1 MYYDALRRRVMAAK
15 KYQQAMTTSR
25 ADILNSIAPAYIP
38 LHDDIIRGD
47 HSIYHLPG
55 GRGSAKSSFVS
66 LEIVDGMMKDPAANA
81 VVFRRT
87 ANTLRDS
94 CYSQIAWAIDEL
106 GASSLWRGNVS
117 PMQYTYL
124 PTGQQIIFRGVD
136 DAGKLKSLKP
146 RRGYF
151 RFIWFEEFSE
161 MQGAN
166 TVRNVLQSVMRGADD
181 FICFN
186 TFNPP
191 ISLNNWANKYILLP
205 DDRATVFKTT
215 YEMIPPE
222 WLGSAFIA
230 EAERLREINESA
242 YRHEYLGEAIGTG
255 GEVFPNLQAREI
267 TDAEI
272 DQLQYIY
279 SGCDFGFAQDP
290 MAYIRAAYD
299 EKHDTIYL
307 IDEIYR
313 KHMSNK
319 QLADE
324 IKRRGYDS
332 TGRYSHYVSPMM
344 GFTSSEIP
352 ATVICDCAEPKS
364 IADLQNEGIKAIACR
379 KFAGCVQYRI
389 KWLQQRRIIIDPKRT
404 PNAWREFS
412 SYEYE
417 VSKDGEIL
425 SDLPDRDNHTID
437 SLAYGLERI
446 IYRRGVS
453 A

>member
-15 KYQQAMTTSR
+15 KYQQAMTTNR
-25 ADILNSIAPAYIP
+25 ADILDSIAPAYYP

-87 ANTLRDS
+87 AATLRDS

-117 PMQYTYL
+117 PMQFTYL

-166 TVRNVLQSVMRGADD
+166 TVRNVMQSVMRGADN

-191 ISLNNWANKYILLP
+191 ISLNNWANKHILLP
-205 DDRATVFKTT
+205 DDRAMVFKTT

-307 IDEIYR
+307 IDEIYK

-332 TGRYSHYVSPMM
+332 TGRYSHYASPMM

-417 VSKDGEIL
+417 VSKDVEIL

-437 SLAYGLERI
+437 SLAYALDRI

>member
-15 KYQQAMTTSR
+15 KYQQAMTPSR
-25 ADILNSIAPAYIP
+25 ADILNSIAPAYYP

-66 LEIVDGMMKDPAANA
+66 LEIVDQMMKDPAANA

-87 ANTLRDS
+87 AATLRDS

-166 TVRNVLQSVMRGADD
+166 TVRNVMQSVMRGADD

-307 IDEIYR
+307 IDEIYK

-332 TGRYSHYVSPMM
+332 TGRYSHYASPMM

-437 SLAYGLERI
+437 SLAYALDRI

>member
-299 EKHDTIYL
+299 EKHDTIFL

-437 SLAYGLERI
+437 SLAYALDRI

>member
-15 KYQQAMTTSR
+15 KYRQAITTNN
-25 ADILNSIAPAYIP
+25 ADILDSIAPAYIP

-66 LEIVDGMMKDPAANA
+66 LEVVDGMMKDPAANA

-151 RFIWFEEFSE
+151 RFVWFEEFSE

-191 ISLNNWANKYILLP
+191 ISLNNWANKHILLP

-230 EAERLREINESA
+230 EAERLREINENA

-267 TDAEI
+267 TDTEI
-272 DQLQYIY
+272 DQLQYLY

-307 IDEIYR
+307 IDEIYK

-332 TGRYSHYVSPMM
+332 TGRYSHYASPMM

-437 SLAYGLERI
+437 SLAYALDRI

>member
-1 MYYDALRRRVMAAK
+1 MYYDSLRRRVVAAK
-15 KYQQAMTTSR
+15 KYRQAMTTSK
-25 ADILNSIAPAYIP
+25 ADILNSIAPAYYP

-66 LEIVDGMMKDPAANA
+66 LEVVDGMMKDPAANA

-437 SLAYGLERI
+437 SLAYGLDRI

>member
-25 ADILNSIAPAYIP
+25 ADILDSIAPAYIP

-87 ANTLRDS
+87 AATLRDS

-166 TVRNVLQSVMRGADD
+166 TVRNVMQSVMRGADD

-191 ISLNNWANKYILLP
+191 ISLNNWANKHILLP

-242 YRHEYLGEAIGTG
+242 YRHEYLGEAIGNG

-332 TGRYSHYVSPMM
+332 TGRYSHYASPMM

-364 IADLQNEGIKAIACR
+364 IADLKNEGIKALACR

-437 SLAYGLERI
+437 SLAYALDRI

>member
-1 MYYDALRRRVMAAK
+1 MYYDTLRRRVVAAK
-15 KYQQAMTTSR
+15 KYRQAMTTSR

-66 LEIVDGMMKDPAANA
+66 LEIVDGLMKDPVANA
-81 VVFRRT
+81 VIFRRT
-87 ANTLRDS
+87 AATLRDS

-242 YRHEYLGEAIGTG
+242 YQHEYLGIATGSG
-255 GEVFPNLQAREI
+255 GEVFPAIEERTI
-267 TDAEI
+267 TDEEI
-272 DQLQYIY
+272 DNLGYIY
-279 SGCDFGFAQDP
+279 HGVDFGFATDP
-290 MAYIRAAYD
+290 AVMMRVAYD
-299 EKHDTIYL
+299 SKHDTIYL
-307 IDEIYR
+307 LDEFYKKHCSNRELAEEIYR
-313 KHMSNK
+313 
-319 QLADE
+319 
-324 IKRRGYDS
+324 RGYEK
-332 TGRYSHYVSPMM
+332 TGRCSSYVSPMY
-344 GFTSSEIP
+344 GYSSTLETS
-352 ATVICDCAEPKS
+352 TFICDCAEPKS
-364 IADLQNEGIKAIACR
+364 IADLQVEGLKAVACR
-379 KFAGCVQYRI
+379 KFPGCVLYRI
-389 KWLQQRRIIIDPKRT
+389 KWMQNRKLVIDPART
-404 PNAWREFS
+404 PNAYREFTN
-412 SYEYE
+412 YEY
-417 VSKDGEIL
+417 VTDKDGVFL
-425 SDLPDRDNHTID
+425 SDVPDANNHCID
-437 SLAYGLERI
+437 ATAYALDRL
-446 IYRRGVS
+446 IYRRGES

>member
-66 LEIVDGMMKDPAANA
+66 LEVVDGMMKDPAANA

-124 PTGQQIIFRGVD
+124 PTGQTIIFRGVD

-151 RFIWFEEFSE
+151 RFVWFEEFSE

-191 ISLNNWANKYILLP
+191 ISLNNWANKHILLP

-230 EAERLREINESA
+230 EAERLREINENA

-272 DQLQYIY
+272 NQLQYIY

-299 EKHDTIYL
+299 EKHDTIYIL
-307 IDEIYR
+307 DEIYK

-332 TGRYSHYVSPMM
+332 TGRYSHYASPMM

-437 SLAYGLERI
+437 SLSYALDRI

>member
-25 ADILNSIAPAYIP
+25 ADILDSIAPAYIP

-87 ANTLRDS
+87 AATLRDS

-124 PTGQQIIFRGVD
+124 PTGQQIIFRGLD
-136 DAGKLKSLKP
+136 CASKLKSIKP
-146 RRGYF
+146 RRGHF

-166 TVRNVLQSVMRGADD
+166 TVRNVMQSVMRGADD

-191 ISLNNWANKYILLP
+191 ISLNNWANKHILLP

-332 TGRYSHYVSPMM
+332 TGRYSHYTSPMM

-437 SLAYGLERI
+437 SLAYALDRI

>member
-1 MYYDALRRRVMAAK
+1 MYYDTLRRRVMAAK
-15 KYQQAMTTSR
+15 KYRQAITTNR
-25 ADILNSIAPAYIP
+25 ADILDSIAPAYIP

-117 PMQYTYL
+117 PMQFTYL

-166 TVRNVLQSVMRGADD
+166 TVRNVMQSVMRGADD

-191 ISLNNWANKYILLP
+191 ISLNNWANKHILLP

-230 EAERLREINESA
+230 EAERLREINENA

-272 DQLQYIY
+272 DQLQYLY

-299 EKHDTIYL
+299 EKHDTIFIL
-307 IDEIYR
+307 DEIFK

-332 TGRYSHYVSPMM
+332 TGRYSHYASPMM

-437 SLAYGLERI
+437 SLAYALDRI

>member
-87 ANTLRDS
+87 AATLRDS
-94 CYSQIAWAIDEL
+94 CFSQISWAIDEL

-117 PMQYTYL
+117 PMQFTYL
-124 PTGQQIIFRGVD
+124 PTGQQILFRGVD

-290 MAYIRAAYD
+290 MAYIRAGYD
-299 EKHDTIYL
+299 EKHDTI
-307 IDEIYR
+307 
-313 KHMSNK
+313 
-319 QLADE
+319 
-324 IKRRGYDS
+324 
-332 TGRYSHYVSPMM
+332 
-344 GFTSSEIP
+344 
-352 ATVICDCAEPKS
+352 
-364 IADLQNEGIKAIACR
+364 
-379 KFAGCVQYRI
+379 
-389 KWLQQRRIIIDPKRT
+389 
-404 PNAWREFS
+404 
-412 SYEYE
+412 
-417 VSKDGEIL
+417 
-425 SDLPDRDNHTID
+425 
-437 SLAYGLERI
+437 
-446 IYRRGVS
+446 
-453 A
+453 

>member
-87 ANTLRDS
+87 AATLRDS

-117 PMQYTYL
+117 PMQFTYL

-191 ISLNNWANKYILLP
+191 ISLNNWANRFILLP

-307 IDEIYR
+307 IDEIYK

-332 TGRYSHYVSPMM
+332 TGRYSHYASPMM

-437 SLAYGLERI
+437 SLAYALDRI

>member
-166 TVRNVLQSVMRGADD
+166 TVRNVMQSVMRGADD

-307 IDEIYR
+307 IDEIYK

-352 ATVICDCAEPKS
+352 ATVICDSAEPKS
-364 IADLQNEGIKAIACR
+364 IADLQNEGIKAFACR

-437 SLAYGLERI
+437 SLAYALDRI

>member
-1 MYYDALRRRVMAAK
+1 MYYDTLRRRVMAAK
-15 KYQQAMTTSR
+15 KYRQAMTTNR
-25 ADILNSIAPAYIP
+25 ADILDSIAPAYIP

-117 PMQYTYL
+117 PMQFVYL
-124 PTGQQIIFRGVD
+124 PTGQTIIFRGVD

-151 RFIWFEEFSE
+151 RYIWFEEFSE

-166 TVRNVLQSVMRGADD
+166 TVRNVMQSVMRGADD

-191 ISLNNWANKYILLP
+191 ISLNNWANKHILLP

-230 EAERLREINESA
+230 EAERLREINENA

-307 IDEIYR
+307 IDEIYK

-332 TGRYSHYVSPMM
+332 TGRYSHYASPMM

-379 KFAGCVQYRI
+379 KFAGCVQYRV

-437 SLAYGLERI
+437 SLAYGLDRI

>member
-1 MYYDALRRRVMAAK
+1 MYYDTLRRRVMAAK
-15 KYQQAMTTSR
+15 KYRQAITTNN
-25 ADILNSIAPAYIP
+25 ADILDSIAPAYIP

-117 PMQYTYL
+117 PMQFTYL

-166 TVRNVLQSVMRGADD
+166 TVRNVMQSVMRGADD

-191 ISLNNWANKYILLP
+191 ISLNNWANKHILLP

-230 EAERLREINESA
+230 EAERLREINENA

-272 DQLQYIY
+272 DQLQYLY

-307 IDEIYR
+307 IDEIYK

-332 TGRYSHYVSPMM
+332 TGRYSHYASPMM

-437 SLAYGLERI
+437 SLAYALDRI

>member
-1 MYYDALRRRVMAAK
+1 MYYDTLRRRVMAAK
-15 KYQQAMTTSR
+15 KYRQAMTTNR
-25 ADILNSIAPAYIP
+25 ADILDSIAPAYIP

-87 ANTLRDS
+87 AATLRDS
-94 CYSQIAWAIDEL
+94 CFSQIAWAIDEL

-117 PMQYTYL
+117 PMQFVYL
-124 PTGQQIIFRGVD
+124 PTGQTIIFRGVD

-151 RFIWFEEFSE
+151 RFIWFEEFAE

-166 TVRNVLQSVMRGADD
+166 TVRNVMQSVMRGADD

-191 ISLNNWANKYILLP
+191 ISLNNWANKHILLP

-230 EAERLREINESA
+230 EAERLREINENA

-272 DQLQYIY
+272 DQLQYLY

-299 EKHDTIYL
+299 EKHDTIFIL
-307 IDEIYR
+307 DEIFK

-324 IKRRGYDS
+324 IKHRGYDS
-332 TGRYSHYVSPMM
+332 TGRYSHYASPMM

-437 SLAYGLERI
+437 SLAYALDRI

>member
-1 MYYDALRRRVMAAK
+1 MYYDTLRRRVMAAK
-15 KYQQAMTTSR
+15 KYRQAITTNN
-25 ADILNSIAPAYIP
+25 ADILDSIAPAYIP

-166 TVRNVLQSVMRGADD
+166 TVRNVMQSVMRGADD

-191 ISLNNWANKYILLP
+191 ISLNNWANKHILLP

-230 EAERLREINESA
+230 EAERLREINENA

-272 DQLQYIY
+272 DQLQYLY

-307 IDEIYR
+307 IDEIYK

-332 TGRYSHYVSPMM
+332 TGRYSHYASPMM

-437 SLAYGLERI
+437 SLAYALDRI

>member
-1 MYYDALRRRVMAAK
+1 MYYDTLRRRVMAAK
-15 KYQQAMTTSR
+15 KYRQAITTNR
-25 ADILNSIAPAYIP
+25 ADILDSIAPAYIP

-117 PMQYTYL
+117 PMQFTYL

-166 TVRNVLQSVMRGADD
+166 TVRNVMQSVMRGADD

-191 ISLNNWANKYILLP
+191 ISLNNWANKHILLP

-230 EAERLREINESA
+230 EAERLREINENA

-307 IDEIYR
+307 IDEIYK

-332 TGRYSHYVSPMM
+332 TGRYSHYASPMM

-437 SLAYGLERI
+437 SLAYALDRI

>member
-1 MYYDALRRRVMAAK
+1 MYYDTLRRRVMAAK
-15 KYQQAMTTSR
+15 KYRQAMTTNR
-25 ADILNSIAPAYIP
+25 ADILDSIAPAYIP

-87 ANTLRDS
+87 AATLRDS

-117 PMQYTYL
+117 PMQFVYL
-124 PTGQQIIFRGVD
+124 PTGQTIIFRGID
-136 DAGKLKSLKP
+136 DAQKLKSLKP

-151 RFIWFEEFSE
+151 RFIWFEEFAE

-166 TVRNVLQSVMRGADD
+166 TVRNVMQSVMRGADD

-191 ISLNNWANKYILLP
+191 ISLNNWANKHILLP

-230 EAERLREINESA
+230 EAERLREINENA
-242 YRHEYLGEAIGTG
+242 YRHEYLGIPVGCG

-272 DQLQYIY
+272 DQMQYLF

-299 EKHDTIYL
+299 EKHDTIFIL
-307 IDEIYR
+307 DEIFK

-332 TGRYSHYVSPMM
+332 TGRYSHYASPMM

-437 SLAYGLERI
+437 SLAYALDRI

>member
-1 MYYDALRRRVMAAK
+1 MYYDSLRRRVVAAK
-15 KYQQAMTTSR
+15 KYRQAMTTSK
-25 ADILNSIAPAYIP
+25 ADILNSIAPAYYP

-66 LEIVDGMMKDPAANA
+66 LEIVDQMMKDPAANA

-87 ANTLRDS
+87 AATLRDS
-94 CYSQIAWAIDEL
+94 CFSQISWAIDEL

-117 PMQYTYL
+117 PMQFTYL
-124 PTGQQIIFRGVD
+124 PTGQQILFRGVD

-166 TVRNVLQSVMRGADD
+166 TVRNVMQSVMRGADD

-191 ISLNNWANKYILLP
+191 ISLNNWANRHILLP
-205 DDRATVFKTT
+205 DDRAMVFKTT

-222 WLGSAFIA
+222 WLGTAFLA

-307 IDEIYR
+307 IDEIY
-313 KHMSNK
+313 
-319 QLADE
+319 
-324 IKRRGYDS
+324 
-332 TGRYSHYVSPMM
+332 
-344 GFTSSEIP
+344 
-352 ATVICDCAEPKS
+352 
-364 IADLQNEGIKAIACR
+364 
-379 KFAGCVQYRI
+379 
-389 KWLQQRRIIIDPKRT
+389 
-404 PNAWREFS
+404 
-412 SYEYE
+412 
-417 VSKDGEIL
+417 
-425 SDLPDRDNHTID
+425 
-437 SLAYGLERI
+437 
-446 IYRRGVS
+446 
-453 A
+453 

>member
-25 ADILNSIAPAYIP
+25 ADILNSIAPAYYP

-352 ATVICDCAEPKS
+352 ATVICDSAEPKS

-437 SLAYGLERI
+437 SLAYALDRI

>member
-1 MYYDALRRRVMAAK
+1 MYYDTLRRRVIAAK
-15 KYQQAMTTSR
+15 KYRQAITTNR
-25 ADILNSIAPAYIP
+25 ADILDSIAPAYIP

-87 ANTLRDS
+87 AATLRDS

-117 PMQYTYL
+117 PMQFTYL

-151 RFIWFEEFSE
+151 RFIWFEEFAE

-166 TVRNVLQSVMRGADD
+166 TVRNVMQSVMRGADD

-191 ISLNNWANKYILLP
+191 ISLNNWANKHILLP

-230 EAERLREINESA
+230 EAERLREINENA
-242 YRHEYLGEAIGTG
+242 YRHEYLGEAIGNG
-255 GEVFPNLQAREI
+255 GEVFPSLQAREI

-272 DQLQYIY
+272 DQLQYLY

-307 IDEIYR
+307 IDEIYK

-332 TGRYSHYVSPMM
+332 TGRYSHYASPMM

-437 SLAYGLERI
+437 SLAYALDRI

>member
-1 MYYDALRRRVMAAK
+1 MYYDTLRRRVMAAK
-15 KYQQAMTTSR
+15 KYQQAMTTRR
-25 ADILNSIAPAYIP
+25 ADILDSIAPAYIP

-87 ANTLRDS
+87 AATLRDS

-191 ISLNNWANKYILLP
+191 ISLNNWANKHILLP

-332 TGRYSHYVSPMM
+332 TGRYSHYASPMM
-344 GFTSSEIP
+344 GFTSSEQP

-437 SLAYGLERI
+437 SLAYALDRI

>member
-15 KYQQAMTTSR
+15 KYQQAMTTSK
-25 ADILNSIAPAYIP
+25 ADILNSIAPAYYP

-117 PMQYTYL
+117 PMQFVYL
-124 PTGQQIIFRGVD
+124 PTGQTIIFRGVD

-166 TVRNVLQSVMRGADD
+166 TVRNVMQSVMRGADD

-191 ISLNNWANKYILLP
+191 ISLNNWANKHILLP

-307 IDEIYR
+307 IDEIYK

-437 SLAYGLERI
+437 SLAYALDRI

>member
-66 LEIVDGMMKDPAANA
+66 LEIVDQMMKDPAANA

-87 ANTLRDS
+87 AATLRDS
-94 CYSQIAWAIDEL
+94 CYAQILWAIDEL

-117 PMQYTYL
+117 PMQFTYL
-124 PTGQQIIFRGVD
+124 PTGQTIIFRGVD

-151 RFIWFEEFSE
+151 RFLWFEEFSE

-166 TVRNVLQSVMRGADD
+166 TVRNVMQSVMRGADN

-191 ISLNNWANKYILLP
+191 ISLNNWANKHILLP
-205 DDRATVFKTT
+205 DDRAMVFKTT

-222 WLGSAFIA
+222 WLGTAFIA

-332 TGRYSHYVSPMM
+332 TGRYSHYASPMM

-437 SLAYGLERI
+437 SLAYALDRI

>member
-1 MYYDALRRRVMAAK
+1 MYYDSLRRRVVAAK
-15 KYQQAMTTSR
+15 KYRQAMTTSK
-25 ADILNSIAPAYIP
+25 ADILNSIAPAYYP
-38 LHDDIIRGD
+38 LHNDIIRGD

-66 LEIVDGMMKDPAANA
+66 LEVVDGMMKDPAANA

-117 PMQYTYL
+117 PMQFTYL

-166 TVRNVLQSVMRGADD
+166 TVRNVMQSVMRGADN

-191 ISLNNWANKYILLP
+191 ISLNNWANKHILLP
-205 DDRATVFKTT
+205 DERATVFKTT

-272 DQLQYIY
+272 DQLQYLY

-307 IDEIYR
+307 IDEIYK

-332 TGRYSHYVSPMM
+332 TGRYSHYASPMM

-437 SLAYGLERI
+437 SLAYALDRI
-446 IYRRGVS
+446 IYRRGIS

>member
-1 MYYDALRRRVMAAK
+1 MYYDTLRRRVMAAK
-15 KYQQAMTTSR
+15 KYRQAITTPR

-117 PMQYTYL
+117 PMQFTYL

-151 RFIWFEEFSE
+151 RFTWFEEFSE

-166 TVRNVLQSVMRGADD
+166 TVRNVMQSVMRGADD

-191 ISLNNWANKYILLP
+191 ISLNNWANQHILLP

-230 EAERLREINESA
+230 EAERLREINENA

-307 IDEIYR
+307 IDEIYK

-324 IKRRGYDS
+324 IKRQGYDS
-332 TGRYSHYVSPMM
+332 TGRYSHYASPMM

-425 SDLPDRDNHTID
+425 SDLPDKDNHTID
-437 SLAYGLERI
+437 SLAYALDRI

>member
-66 LEIVDGMMKDPAANA
+66 LEVVDGMMKDPAANA

-332 TGRYSHYVSPMM
+332 TGRYSHYASPMM

-437 SLAYGLERI
+437 SLAYALDRI
-446 IYRRGVS
+446 IYRRGIS

>member
-267 TDAEI
+267 TDDEI

-437 SLAYGLERI
+437 SLAYALDRI

>member
-1 MYYDALRRRVMAAK
+1 MYYDTLRRRVIAAK
-15 KYQQAMTTSR
+15 KYRQAITTNR
-25 ADILNSIAPAYIP
+25 ADILDSIAPAYIP

-117 PMQYTYL
+117 PMQFTYL

-166 TVRNVLQSVMRGADD
+166 TVRNVMQSVMRGADD

-191 ISLNNWANKYILLP
+191 ISLNNWANKHILLP

-230 EAERLREINESA
+230 EAERLREINENA

-307 IDEIYR
+307 IDEIYK

-332 TGRYSHYVSPMM
+332 TGRYSHYASPMM

-437 SLAYGLERI
+437 SLAYALDRI

>member
-15 KYQQAMTTSR
+15 KYQQAMATSR

-66 LEIVDGMMKDPAANA
+66 LEVVDGMMKDPAANA

-332 TGRYSHYVSPMM
+332 TGRYSHYASPMM

-437 SLAYGLERI
+437 SLAYALDRI
-446 IYRRGVS
+446 IYRRGIS

>member
-1 MYYDALRRRVMAAK
+1 MYYDTLRRRVMAAK
-15 KYQQAMTTSR
+15 KYRQAITTNR
-25 ADILNSIAPAYIP
+25 ADILDSIAPAYIP

-166 TVRNVLQSVMRGADD
+166 TVRNVMQSVMRGADD

-191 ISLNNWANKYILLP
+191 ISLNNWANKHILLP

-332 TGRYSHYVSPMM
+332 TGRYSHYASPMM

-364 IADLQNEGIKAIACR
+364 IADLQNEGIKALACR

-437 SLAYGLERI
+437 SLAYALDRI

>member
-1 MYYDALRRRVMAAK
+1 MYYDTLRRRVMAAK
-15 KYQQAMTTSR
+15 KYRQAMTTSR
-25 ADILNSIAPAYIP
+25 ADILDSIAPAYIP

-87 ANTLRDS
+87 AATLRDS

-117 PMQYTYL
+117 PMQFVYL
-124 PTGQQIIFRGVD
+124 PTGQTIIFRGID

-151 RFIWFEEFSE
+151 RYIWFEEFSE

-166 TVRNVLQSVMRGADD
+166 TVRNVMQSVMRGADD

-191 ISLNNWANKYILLP
+191 ISLNNWANKHILLP

-230 EAERLREINESA
+230 EAERLREINENA

-255 GEVFPNLQAREI
+255 GEVFPNVTVREI
-267 TDAEI
+267 TDDEI
-272 DQLQYIY
+272 QQLDYIY
-279 SGCDFGFAQDP
+279 CGVDFGFSIDP
-290 MAYIRAAYD
+290 AVFMRVAYD
-299 EKHDTIYL
+299 RKHDELFL
-307 IDEIYR
+307 IDEIYK
-313 KHMSNK
+313 KHCSNK

-324 IKRRGYDS
+324 IKARGYDV
-332 TGRYSHYVSPMM
+332 TGNYNSYNSPFMGLTVSK
-344 GFTSSEIP
+344 EV
-352 ATVICDCAEPKS
+352 ATIVCDSAEPTS
-364 IADLQNEGIKAIACR
+364 IYDLQNEGLRAIPC
-379 KFAGCVQYRI
+379 KKYAGSVIYGI
-389 KWLQQRRIIIDPKRT
+389 KWLQNRKIVIDPART
-404 PNAWREFS
+404 PNAYREFTQ
-412 SYEYE
+412 YQYMQT
-417 VSKDGEIL
+417 KDGEFL
-425 SDLPDRDNHTID
+425 SDVPDKDQHTID
-437 SLAYGLERI
+437 ATRYALDRI
-446 IYRRGVS
+446 INRRGVS

>member
-15 KYQQAMTTSR
+15 KYQQAMTTSK
-25 ADILNSIAPAYIP
+25 ADILNSIAPAYYP

-66 LEIVDGMMKDPAANA
+66 LEIVDQMMKDPAANA

-87 ANTLRDS
+87 AATLRDS
-94 CYSQIAWAIDEL
+94 CYAQILWAIDEL

-117 PMQYTYL
+117 PMQFTYL
-124 PTGQQIIFRGVD
+124 PTGQTIIFRGVD

-151 RFIWFEEFSE
+151 RFLWFEEFSE

-166 TVRNVLQSVMRGADD
+166 TVRNVMQSVMRGADN

-191 ISLNNWANKYILLP
+191 ISLNNWANKHILLP
-205 DDRATVFKTT
+205 DDRAMVFKTT

-222 WLGSAFIA
+222 WLGTAFLA

-352 ATVICDCAEPKS
+352 ATVICDSAEPKS
-364 IADLQNEGIKAIACR
+364 IADLQNEGIKAFACR

-437 SLAYGLERI
+437 SLAYALDRI